1 MIDVF
6 ELHLRAAIMRRRLEE
21 MVDKYGTQD
30 PLVLAMSRKLDR
42 LLAQLQRRKVA

>member
-21 MVDKYGTQD
+21 MVDRYGTQD
-30 PLVLAMSRKLDR
+30 PRVLAMSRKLDKI
-42 LLAQLQRRKVA
+42 LVQLQRGKVA